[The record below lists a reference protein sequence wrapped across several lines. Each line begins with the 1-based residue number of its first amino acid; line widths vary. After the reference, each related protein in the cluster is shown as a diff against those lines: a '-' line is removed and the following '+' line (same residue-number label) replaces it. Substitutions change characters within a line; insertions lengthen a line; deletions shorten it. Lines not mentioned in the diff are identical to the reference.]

1 MSEIMPPNN
10 HGFNL
15 EKKCKLRY
23 GLADRMLAHLIRPS
37 LKMCNLPVC
46 DETD

>member
-15 EKKCKLRY
+15 EKKCTLRY
-23 GLADRMLAHLIRPS
+23 SLADRMLAHLIRPS
-37 LKMCNLPVC
+37 LKMCN
-46 DETD
+46 